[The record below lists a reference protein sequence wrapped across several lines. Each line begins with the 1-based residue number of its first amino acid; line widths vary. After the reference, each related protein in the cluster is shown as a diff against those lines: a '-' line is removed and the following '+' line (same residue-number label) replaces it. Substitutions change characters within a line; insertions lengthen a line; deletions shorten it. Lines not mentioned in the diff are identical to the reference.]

1 METKNESVSNV
12 TLPKGDEANTMGTNA
27 KDNKQVKK
35 VDVANFNKNE
45 SSWEEKEPY
54 RTRYDDFVLMVVSLV
69 CTWFLLCFTKI
80 KDWVCIHFYCDAATA
95 PQPNRHIL
103 TNKYIFFLVVFF
115 VVFALSNLIIYYF
128 YKRVR
133 DSKKYQFKCYK
144 IGEDLSKILSWFFS
158 ANGLLFILAI
168 TIVSLIVFIMCNF
181 DSLAKS
187 EGKGD
192 LQLIAITITIS
203 LSAIIPAVISKILAR
218 GEIVSII
225 EDKLKQELKEYDI
238 SLYNLR
244 RDKAH
249 ASRMSAVFLF
259 QLASQQKELA
269 LGKDSESI
277 NKDNL
282 QLALK
287 NATWSVGWASV
298 AVSQYILV
306 RDQEPEAD
314 TLCKELMNEYFSKYE
329 NLITECLESYDNDKE
344 IFRSRDFTS
353 LVIMHALIKHFRYL
367 KSYEETISKLEKLF
381 VKENPDNLHID
392 IDCSV
397 LGLGK
402 ESKEELTKLTK
413 RIVAH
418 LRAEELTS

>member
-12 TLPKGDEANTMGTNA
+12 TLPKGDEANTMGTITN
-27 KDNKQVKK
+27 NKVKSLEIK
-35 VDVANFNKNE
+35 KQ
-45 SSWEEKEPY
+45 SWEKLKGF
-54 RTRYDDFVLMVVSLV
+54 DGLFCMLLSLLFTIPLIWLTDIRKWV
-69 CTWFLLCFTKI
+69 CTNIFLNPNQDKPYCHIFANRFSFFILLFFFFFSLFSILYYYICKKTKG
-80 KDWVCIHFYCDAATA
+80 WECGRERQTF
-95 PQPNRHIL
+95 
-103 TNKYIFFLVVFF
+103 
-115 VVFALSNLIIYYF
+115 
-128 YKRVR
+128 
-133 DSKKYQFKCYK
+133 K

-168 TIVSLIVFIMCNF
+168 TIVSLIVFLMCNF
-181 DSLAKS
+181 NSLAGS
-187 EGKGD
+187 ERKGD

-225 EDKLKQELKEYDI
+225 EDKLNQELKEYDI

-381 VKENPDNLHID
+381 VKENPDNQHID

-402 ESKEELTKLTK
+402 ESKEELTKLTQ
-413 RIVAH
+413 RIVGH
-418 LRAEELTS
+418 LRAEELTSR